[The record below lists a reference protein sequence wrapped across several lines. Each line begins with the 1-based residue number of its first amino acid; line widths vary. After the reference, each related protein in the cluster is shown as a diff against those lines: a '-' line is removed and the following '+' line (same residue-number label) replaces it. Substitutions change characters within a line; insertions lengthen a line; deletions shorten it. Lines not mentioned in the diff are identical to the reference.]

1 MKKKALCAAFPHTL
15 PILMGYLFLGIAFGV
30 LLAENGFSPVWA
42 LFMSIVIYAGSGQF
56 AAIGLMTAPFS
67 PVSSILL
74 TLMINARHLFYGLSM
89 LKPFKKAGKRRPYM
103 IFSLTDETYS
113 LLCSAKHPE
122 GVDESWFFFF
132 IALLDQLY
140 WIAGCCLGAAA
151 GKFLPFDSTGI
162 DFTMTALFL
171 VIFVEQW
178 EKASS
183 HLSAFIGLGITA
195 VCLIAF
201 GPDRFLIF
209 SMAGILAALLIFQK
223 ELDK

>member
-1 MKKKALCAAFPHTL
+1 MKKKALYAAFPYTL
-15 PILMGYLFLGIAFGV
+15 PILMGYLFLGAAFGV
-30 LLAENGFSPVWA
+30 LLAESGFSPVWA

-56 AAIGLMTAPFS
+56 AAIGLMTSPFS

-74 TLMINARHLFYGLSM
+74 TLMINARHIFYGLSM
-89 LKPFKKAGKRRPYM
+89 LKPFKKAGKRKPYM

-113 LLCSAKHPE
+113 LLCTAAPPE

-132 IALLDQLY
+132 IALLDHLY

-178 EKASS
+178 EKTSS
-183 HLSAFIGLGITA
+183 HLPAFIGLGITA
-195 VCLIAF
+195 ACLIAF

-209 SMAGILAALLIFQK
+209 AMAGILAALLIFKK

>member
-1 MKKKALCAAFPHTL
+1 MKKKALYAAFPHTL
-15 PILMGYLFLGIAFGV
+15 PILMGYLFLGAAFGV
-30 LLAENGFSPVWA
+30 LLAESGFSPIWA
-42 LFMSIVIYAGSGQF
+42 LGMSVMIYAGSGQF
-56 AAIGLMTAPFS
+56 AAIGLMTSPFS
-67 PVSSILL
+67 PVSSVLL

-89 LKPFKKAGKRRPYM
+89 LRPFQKMGKRKPYM

-113 LLCSAKHPE
+113 LLCSAEPPE
-122 GVDESWFFFF
+122 GVEESWFFFF
-132 IALLDQLY
+132 IALLDHLY
-140 WIAGCCLGAAA
+140 WIAGCFLGAAA

-195 VCLIAF
+195 VCLIVF
-201 GPDRFLIF
+201 GPDNFLIF